1 MQNETSKNSLGY
13 LNKPENS
20 KLLNVIEYSINSFC
34 NSLGFKIGFFSKFLP
49 YSESQYPKYINPTET
64 THNLKITD
72 FELILSNLDL
82 THKKIILDSLCQSNG
97 FVCVDTEKE
106 KSLFYSLENLLLNI
120 SATNGDLAKSFLSAV
135 EDGNINDVEKEEL
148 KTISYNLR
156 EFLITF
162 QNRIIETNK

>member
-1 MQNETSKNSLGY
+1 MQNQTSQNPLGYSKNP
-13 LNKPENS
+13 KTS

-34 NSLGFKIGFFSKFLP
+34 NSIGFKNGFFSKFLP
-49 YSESQYPKYINPTET
+49 YSDSQYPKYINPTET
-64 THNLKITD
+64 THNLKIID
-72 FELILSNLDL
+72 LELILSNLDL
-82 THKKIILDSLCQSNG
+82 THKKIILDSLCQSYG

-106 KSLFYSLENLLLNI
+106 KSLFNSIENLLLNI

-162 QNRIIETNK
+162 ENRIIETNK